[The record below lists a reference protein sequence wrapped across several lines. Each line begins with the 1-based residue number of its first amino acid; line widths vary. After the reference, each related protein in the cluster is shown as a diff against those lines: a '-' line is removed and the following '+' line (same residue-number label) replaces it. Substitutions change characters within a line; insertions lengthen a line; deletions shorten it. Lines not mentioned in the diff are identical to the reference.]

1 MLKTSDET
9 VEKWRKT
16 GLLQDLDEEREYK
29 VAQLLENQAKY
40 LLEIYNNKPDLIVAK
55 DVKKEL
61 SPANIDIAFP
71 VVARL
76 FRDLD
81 LDWDVI
87 QLPAGLPG
95 TGDPVVA
102 KTHTLSSTVRSISDE
117 EIGSTDV
124 GSRMAA
130 EIELI
135 SCIVDLVRAELT
147 EKWKN
152 KKVWVYKPLI
162 FSRIGETNEYNI
174 IMRYGE
180 RDKA

>member
-1 MLKTSDET
+1 MWKTSDET

-16 GLLQDLDEEREYK
+16 GLLEDLDEEK
-29 VAQLLENQAKY
+29 QCMIAQLLENQAKY
-40 LLEIYNNKPDLIVAK
+40 HLEIYNHRSDLTTTDDI
-55 DVKKEL
+55 KKEL
-61 SPANIDIAFP
+61 SPAEVDIAFP

-81 LDWDVI
+81 LDWDTI
-87 QLPAGLPG
+87 PLPAWLPDD
-95 TGDPVVA
+95 GDPVAV
-102 KTHTLSSTVRSISDE
+102 KTHMLSSTVCSISDE
-117 EIGSTDV
+117 EIGSDDV

-152 KKVWVYKPLI
+152 KKVWVYMPLI

-174 IMRYGE
+174 TMRYGE
-180 RDKA
+180 RDKT